1 MSKRGKKDTST
12 TSHTTSHT
20 TSSSTN
26 QHHKKKPTT
35 TTTTTPKSARYDDD
49 DDEDEHEKYTR
60 KSKSKK
66 SDKKVDTT
74 TTTNTATTTTAS
86 ATAKEYRRQLLS
98 IIKDLKKHEYILPF
112 LDPLD
117 VASIPSY
124 ADIIDRP
131 MDITTLEKGVKSG
144 TYDNNV
150 KSYKYDIL
158 LIFNNCMVYNEPT
171 SELYK
176 HASALKKYTMSSL
189 SRNLPSDTTEG
200 EEEEEVEEGIDI
212 KSTTKTTT
220 KPTISIK
227 TEKRSSTHPTAT
239 ISPTHS
245 TIDPASTASLLPSYT
260 TTTRPSKPTTT
271 ADDEIKQL
279 PMPADEHALLALQ
292 YKDPEFKT
300 ILHTLQGDITK
311 SVVYQTK
318 YKAFHI
324 LLDDGSISALRL
336 QQMVDAS
343 ADITSGSSIANA
355 TSTSGSSSNS
365 NTTIGS
371 NNIVIALPI
380 SLTKACIS
388 MFHDNEHL
396 GRVGTYN
403 LVVSIYVLY
412 SILCHN
418 MLYTVL
424 YCIIYSLMMCMHI
437 MSYIL
442 CSVICIHNGL
452 CSVLSHVFRMYNV
465 YRELSIIVAACSPVP
480 TNMSKTV
487 LNVPLVVSELIIP
500 PPPHLPLLL
509 LPLHHLA
516 CLPPPLILSP
526 VLGRLQWTSI
536 TSLKPML
543 LTLRT
548 PLLLHAKPC

>member
-1 MSKRGKKDTST
+1 MAKKGKKETST
-12 TSHTTSHT
+12 TSS
-20 TSSSTN
+20 
-26 QHHKKKPTT
+26 QHLKKKLTT
-35 TTTTTPKSARYDDD
+35 FTSTPKSARYDDD
-49 DDEDEHEKYTR
+49 EDEDEHDINDRTPKP
-60 KSKSKK
+60 KK
-66 SDKKVDTT
+66 SDKKADTT
-74 TTTNTATTTTAS
+74 NNTTTAN
-86 ATAKEYRRQLLS
+86 TAKEYRRQLLS

-131 MDITTLEKGVKSG
+131 MDITTVEKGVKSG
-144 TYDNNV
+144 IYDNNI

-158 LIFNNCMVYNEPT
+158 LIFNNCMVYNDPS

-176 HASALKKYTMSSL
+176 HAAVLKKYTMSSL
-189 SRNLPSDTTEG
+189 SRNLPSDKTEG

-212 KSTTKTTT
+212 KSTTKHT
-220 KPTISIK
+220 KSTLSIK
-227 TEKRSSTHPTAT
+227 TEKRSASSSSAATT

-245 TIDPASTASLLPSYT
+245 TTDT
-260 TTTRPSKPTTT
+260 TTHPTSAPIPAPSNTTRKPTTT
-271 ADDEIKQL
+271 STTTSEDEIKQL

-292 YKDPEFKT
+292 YKDPDFKT
-300 ILHTLQGDITK
+300 ILHSLQGDITK

-336 QQMVDAS
+336 QQMVDTS
-343 ADITSGSSIANA
+343 ADITSGGSNTNA
-355 TSTSGSSSNS
+355 PPASGGSNT

-371 NNIVIALPI
+371 SNIVIALPI

-412 SILCHN
+412 SILYYT
-418 MLYTVL
+418 MLYTVV

-480 TNMSKTV
+480 TNMSKTA
-487 LNVPLVVSELIIP
+487 LNVPLAESVLTIP
-500 PPPHLPLLL
+500 PPPLLPLLLL

-516 CLPPPLILSP
+516 YLLPPPLILSP
-526 VLGRLQWTSI
+526 APARLQWTSI

-543 LTLRT
+543 LT
-548 PLLLHAKPC
+548 

>member
-1 MSKRGKKDTST
+1 
-12 TSHTTSHT
+12 
-20 TSSSTN
+20 
-26 QHHKKKPTT
+26 
-35 TTTTTPKSARYDDD
+35 
-49 DDEDEHEKYTR
+49 
-60 KSKSKK
+60 
-66 SDKKVDTT
+66 
-74 TTTNTATTTTAS
+74 
-86 ATAKEYRRQLLS
+86 
-98 IIKDLKKHEYILPF
+98 
-112 LDPLD
+112 
-117 VASIPSY
+117 
-124 ADIIDRP
+124 
-131 MDITTLEKGVKSG
+131 MDITTLEKGVKG
-144 TYDNNV
+144 GIYDNNI

-158 LIFNNCMVYNEPT
+158 LIFNNCMVYNDPS

-176 HASALKKYTMSSL
+176 HAAVLKKYTMSSL
-189 SRNLPSDTTEG
+189 SRNLPSDKTEG

-212 KSTTKTTT
+212 KSTTKHT
-220 KPTISIK
+220 KSTLSIK
-227 TEKRSSTHPTAT
+227 TEKRSSSSAATT

-245 TIDPASTASLLPSYT
+245 TTDTTTAPLPPIPAP
-260 TTTRPSKPTTT
+260 TTTRKSTTT
-271 ADDEIKQL
+271 STTSEDEIKQL

-300 ILHTLQGDITK
+300 ILHSLQGDITK

-336 QQMVDAS
+336 QQMVDTS
-343 ADITSGSSIANA
+343 ADITSGASNANA
-355 TSTSGSSSNS
+355 TTGGGSGSGSNT

-412 SILCHN
+412 SILCHS
-418 MLYTVL
+418 MLYTVV

-437 MSYIL
+437 MSCIL

-452 CSVLSHVFRMYNV
+452 CSVLSHVFRMCNV

-500 PPPHLPLLL
+500 PPPPHLPLLLL

-516 CLPPPLILSP
+516 YLLPPPLILSP
-526 VLGRLQWTSI
+526 APARLQWTSI

-543 LTLRT
+543 LT
-548 PLLLHAKPC
+548 